1 MGVGNAVTGRRTR
14 LEVADSYIVRIYR
27 RSDQPGHEVAGL
39 VEPVEK
45 GDARAFAGRDEL
57 WAVLIAPE
65 SGSIAGARGTRRR
78 RDNPNP

>member
-14 LEVADSYIVRIYR
+14 HEVADSYIVRIYR

-45 GDARAFAGRDEL
+45 GDARPFGGRDEL
-57 WAVLIAPE
+57 WAALI
-65 SGSIAGARGTRRR
+65 GSNAGARSTRRR
-78 RDNPNP
+78 RDDRDL

>member
-1 MGVGNAVTGRRTR
+1 MGVGNAVTGRHTR
-14 LEVADSYIVRIYR
+14 HEVADSYIVRIYR

-57 WAVLIAPE
+57 WAALIGAT
-65 SGSIAGARGTRRR
+65 AGARRR
-78 RDNPNP
+78 RDDRDL